1 MGATDI
7 YIRRPNKTNYS
18 INNIEVNDKLEM
30 FLQEIEMTLGTPP
43 TSVLGHTDYGIG
55 LLTYMHDFDVGGEE
69 IIQAINRQITMNCT
83 LSGEFSWSINI
94 EFYKIG
100 TSDSAVID
108 IIVEND
114 NLVRMV
120 VN

>member
-18 INNIEVNDKLEM
+18 KNNIEVNDKLEM
-30 FLQEIEMTLGTPP
+30 FLQEIEMVLGTPP
-43 TSVLGHTDYGIG
+43 TSVLGKTDFGIG
-55 LLTYMHDFDVGGEE
+55 LETYLHDFNVGEGELK
-69 IIQAINRQITMNCT
+69 QAINRQITMNCA
-83 LSGEFSWSINI
+83 LSGEFSWNI
-94 EFYKIG
+94 EVEFFQIG

>member
-18 INNIEVNDKLEM
+18 ENNIEVNDKLEM
-30 FLQEIEMTLGTPP
+30 FLQEIEMVLGTPP
-43 TSVLGHTDYGIG
+43 TTVLGKSTFGVG
-55 LLTYMHDFDVGGEE
+55 LQTYLHNFNVGESE
-69 IIQAINRQITMNCT
+69 LKQAINQQITLNCA
-83 LSGEFSWSINI
+83 LSGEFRYSINV

-100 TSDSAVID
+100 TSDSAIID
-108 IIVEND
+108 ILVEDD

-120 VN
+120 IN